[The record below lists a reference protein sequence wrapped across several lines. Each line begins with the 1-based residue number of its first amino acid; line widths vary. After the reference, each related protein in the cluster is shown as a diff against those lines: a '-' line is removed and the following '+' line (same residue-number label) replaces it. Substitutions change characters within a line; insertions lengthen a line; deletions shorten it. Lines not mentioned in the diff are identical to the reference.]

1 MTAQIINLK
10 AWRASHSAPDMRT
23 ELVRIW
29 LWPVRIWLWPV
40 RIWLAWWGIR

>member
-10 AWRASHSAPDMRT
+10 AWRIAHSEPLDIRT

-29 LWPVRIWLWPV
+29 LWPVRIWL
-40 RIWLAWWGIR
+40 ACWGIR

>member
-1 MTAQIINLK
+1 MTAQIINLQ

-29 LWPVRIWLWPV
+29 LWPVRV
-40 RIWLAWWGIR
+40 WLACWGIR